1 MKQKKKS
8 DVAVLLDYAG
18 SHKGLT
24 FLGLALS
31 AVSMLL
37 SMAPYI
43 CIWLVA
49 RDLIA
54 VAPDWT
60 WAQDIAQY
68 GWLAF
73 AFAVA
78 GIVLYF
84 AGLMCTHLAAFRTAA
99 NIRKRGG
106 AHVLNAPLGWFD
118 ANASGLIRGRL
129 DVRRFAATQDGE
141 VVADLQ
147 TREEENDAE
156 RNGQGNG
163 RRSPVGR
170 RGGDAVRRDELAH

>member
-1 MKQKKKS
+1 MKEKKKS
-8 DVAVLLDYAG
+8 SVAILLDYAG

-37 SMAPYI
+37 SMVPYL

-60 WAQDIAQY
+60 RAQSITQY

-73 AFAVA
+73 AFAVG
-78 GIVLYF
+78 GILLYF
-84 AGLMCTHLAAFRTAA
+84 AGLMCTHLAAFHTAS
-99 NIRKRGG
+99 NIRKRGV
-106 AHVLNAPLGWFD
+106 AHMMQAP
-118 ANASGLIRGRL
+118 
-129 DVRRFAATQDGE
+129 
-141 VVADLQ
+141 
-147 TREEENDAE
+147 
-156 RNGQGNG
+156 
-163 RRSPVGR
+163 SPC
-170 RGGDAVRRDELAH
+170 LCPCW